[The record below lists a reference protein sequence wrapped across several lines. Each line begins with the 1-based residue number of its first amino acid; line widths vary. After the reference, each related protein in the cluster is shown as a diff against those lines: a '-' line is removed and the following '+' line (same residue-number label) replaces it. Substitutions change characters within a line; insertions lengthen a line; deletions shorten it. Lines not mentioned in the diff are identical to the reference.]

1 MYGLRQSTFE
11 VVKIVWSLLINEIMA
26 VNKVYLL
33 ECEVSGDWVIFIK
46 FNQWNALLEP
56 FTPHTKEAMVTNDN
70 RLLADHY
77 VYYRKVVDCKN

>member
-1 MYGLRQSTFE
+1 MAFIM
-11 VVKIVWSLLINEIMA
+11 VHSLDCK
-26 VNKVYLL
+26 VN
-33 ECEVSGDWVIFIK
+33 CDWVIFIK